1 MTLPFYTYV
10 YGVLFWISFAGVTV
24 TLIVILTIISLLYF
38 LFRCVVPMTPSLP
51 TSDILHKQLSGIIQ
65 QNGLREE
72 TVDVSGVM
80 IHCVMKDCV
89 TIDTDRCANDPSPAP
104 QCDDVVVFIHGT
116 ASNSTIFFDVMKQ
129 MPENI
134 KCIAID
140 LPNFGISGNIDLD
153 QYKDN
158 EELCHRYAE
167 LIGTTLIQLGILEKT
182 ILVGHSLGGF
192 LSIYVASRFPI
203 KKLVLLNP
211 AGILPTLGVYGYYWG
226 VFFKAGLPTT
236 AFHIP
241 ILREPI
247 IPFIRDVFYDKNNS
261 TNFWYSF
268 YMNNGNTGHEI
279 LQRLITL
286 RPFYSYWNTPAIN
299 TLMEVYKTTSIHICF
314 GEDDTII
321 PSHIGEFLDSLTNG
335 EIMIHNI
342 KNASHN
348 PCENMVCFMK
358 YIYSVIKDEIRP
370 VKKRRVR
377 FDIEKPKRRYCG
389 YSYHSLKHTKESF
402 QNIYNYIITNMDFI

>member
-1 MTLPFYTYV
+1 MSLPFYTYV
-10 YGVLFWISFAGVTV
+10 YGVLFWISFAGVIV
-24 TLIVILTIISLLYF
+24 TLIVILTVISLLYF
-38 LFRCVVPMTPSLP
+38 LFRCLVPMTLSLP
-51 TSDILHKQLSGIIQ
+51 TSDTIHKQLSGIIQ

-89 TIDTDRCANDPSPAP
+89 AIDTDIGPGDPPS
-104 QCDDVVVFIHGT
+104 QCENVVVFIHGT
-116 ASNSTIFFDVMKQ
+116 ASNSTIFFDVMKR

-140 LPNFGISGNIDLD
+140 LPNFGISGNIDQD

-158 EELCHRYAE
+158 ENLCERYAE

-226 VFFKAGLPTT
+226 VFFKAGLPTS

-241 ILREPI
+241 VLRELI
-247 IPFIRDVFYDKNNS
+247 SAFIRD
-261 TNFWYSF
+261 FWYSF
-268 YMNNGNTGHEI
+268 YTNNGNTGHEI

-299 TLMEVYKTTSIHICF
+299 TLMNVYKKIPTHICF

-321 PSHIGEFLDSLTNG
+321 PSHIGEFLESLTNG

-342 KNASHN
+342 TNATHN
-348 PCENMVCFMK
+348 PCVNMDCFMK
-358 YIYSVIKDEIRP
+358 YIDSVIKDKIQPNKE
-370 VKKRRVR
+370 RRVR
-377 FDIEKPKRRYCG
+377 FNIEKPKRRYCG
-389 YSYHSLKHTKESF
+389 YSYHSLKQTKDSF
-402 QNIYNYIITNMDFI
+402 QNIYNYITHHTTLQS